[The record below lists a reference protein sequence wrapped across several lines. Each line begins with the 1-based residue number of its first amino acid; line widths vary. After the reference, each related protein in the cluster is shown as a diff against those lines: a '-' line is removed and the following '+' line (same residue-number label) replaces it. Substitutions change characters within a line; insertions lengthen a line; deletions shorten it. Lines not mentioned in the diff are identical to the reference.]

1 MSLNLNYKSYG
12 EGKPM
17 FILHGLF
24 GSNRNWSGIARHM
37 ATEFQV
43 ITVDLRN
50 HGDSDHADSMSYPE
64 MAEDLVTLAQ
74 SLGHSTINVSGHS
87 MGGKTAMVLSMLYPA
102 LIEKLI
108 VVDIAPVTY
117 QSNHDDLI
125 SVMQS
130 LPINT
135 ITSRTE
141 ADELLSNQITDPGLR
156 QFLLQNL
163 IRNKDGFLWRINL
176 NAIEQNH
183 LILRDY
189 PEKLA
194 NNIYTGPTLFI
205 AGGKSDYIKPE
216 HHCIIKEL
224 FPNATHKI
232 IENANHWVHADEPEE
247 FIRILKAFV
256 M

>member
-1 MSLNLNYKSYG
+1 MY
-12 EGKPM
+12 
-17 FILHGLF
+17 ILHGLF

-43 ITVDLRN
+43 ISVDLRN
-50 HGDSDHADSMSYPE
+50 HGASDHADSMSYPE
-64 MAEDLVTLAQ
+64 MAGDLVTLVQ
-74 SLGHSTINVSGHS
+74 SLGHSTIKVIGHS
-87 MGGKTAMVLSMLYPA
+87 MGGKTAMALSLLYPA
-102 LIEKLI
+102 LIEKLV

-125 SVMQS
+125 SAIQS
-130 LPINT
+130 LPIST
-135 ITSRTE
+135 ITSRAE

-163 IRNKDGFLWRINL
+163 IRNKDVFSWRLNL

-183 LILRDY
+183 KILRDF

-194 NNIYTGPTLFI
+194 DNIYTGPTLFI

-216 HHCIIKEL
+216 HYSIIKEL

-232 IENANHWVHADEPEE
+232 IENANHWVHANEPEE
-247 FIRILKAFV
+247 FIRILSVFV
-256 M
+256 T